1 MVKFEFNPWL
11 LFDAVGMRDHYPM
24 VNVTG
29 MQIKDALTRLGKTQ
43 SWLAEKMEVTD
54 AAVHKWISTGEIGRD
69 RLVDL
74 ARLLGLTVDQL
85 LTGEPAKDT
94 RLTDV
99 VEALPESDRQM
110 VLDFIQYRWERAEQT
125 LVASEDKTRSYL
137 AMMRTIINDL
147 RTKKSPTP

>member
-1 MVKFEFNPWL
+1 VVKLEFNPWL

-94 RLTDV
+94 
-99 VEALPESDRQM
+99 
-110 VLDFIQYRWERAEQT
+110 
-125 LVASEDKTRSYL
+125 
-137 AMMRTIINDL
+137 
-147 RTKKSPTP
+147 